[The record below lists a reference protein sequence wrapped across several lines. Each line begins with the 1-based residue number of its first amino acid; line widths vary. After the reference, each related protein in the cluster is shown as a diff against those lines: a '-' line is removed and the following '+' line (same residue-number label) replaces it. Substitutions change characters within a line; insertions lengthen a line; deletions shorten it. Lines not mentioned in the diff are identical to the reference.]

1 MRRNDKEIRDAELI
15 QSVLDEAPV
24 CRLGLCSDNIPYV
37 VPMNFAYRDNVI
49 YLHAATEGKKLDLIK
64 ANPLVCFEVEHR
76 TELVSSDVP
85 CNWGMRYYS
94 IIGWG
99 NASLTED
106 PAGKAEALNVIMEK
120 YAGQGD
126 CSFPGDALEKI
137 VVIRISITEM
147 TGKKSGY

>member
-1 MRRNDKEIRDAELI
+1 MRRSDKEIHDASLL

-24 CRLGLCSDNIPYV
+24 CRLGLCRDNVPYV
-37 VPMNFAYRDNVI
+37 VPMNFAYRDNTI
-49 YLHAATEGKKLDLIK
+49 YLHAAPEGKKLDMIR

-76 TELVSSDVP
+76 TELVSAEAP

-99 NASLTED
+99 NASLIED
-106 PAGKAEALNVIMEK
+106 QAGKAEALNVIMEK
-120 YAGQGD
+120 YAGQGAY
-126 CSFPGDALEKI
+126 SFPVDALEKI
-137 VVIRISITEM
+137 VVIKIRVTGM